1 MSVNVRIKNKNIF
14 HKKITLQ
21 DLFIE
26 GMRFGI
32 MDEAYRLEEG
42 KIGEYTVIFNAKEIC
57 RGYDIKIN
65 KEDIDLK
72 MPLPTSEND
81 ILFFYKFVKQCCQK
95 FKTKKFIR
103 EEEEVTLEEIPK
115 WIELDRKTSV
125 KALKQIEEDI
135 EKGKYKTMYLFGAL
149 NPITLGKKE
158 LIKIGAN
165 LKKLGELTSTLQEKD
180 VYYAKATL
188 YQRKDQS
195 CFGLYV
201 LTENIPT
208 VLPYEPKS
216 LMNSEEPITK
226 DWYLGIVYEETFKGT
241 ISYQDFL
248 KSIQKIEEYDT
259 EHFIMILDKKQMEQL
274 IQQYKVEL

>member
-1 MSVNVRIKNKNIF
+1 M
-14 HKKITLQ
+14 
-21 DLFIE
+21 
-26 GMRFGI
+26 
-32 MDEAYRLEEG
+32 
-42 KIGEYTVIFNAKEIC
+42 
-57 RGYDIKIN
+57 
-65 KEDIDLK
+65 
-72 MPLPTSEND
+72 
-81 ILFFYKFVKQCCQK
+81 
-95 FKTKKFIR
+95 
-103 EEEEVTLEEIPK
+103 
-115 WIELDRKTSV
+115 
-125 KALKQIEEDI
+125 
-135 EKGKYKTMYLFGAL
+135 
-149 NPITLGKKE
+149 
-158 LIKIGAN
+158 
-165 LKKLGELTSTLQEKD
+165 TSTLQEKD

-195 CFGLYV
+195 CFRLYV

-216 LMNSEEPITK
+216 LMNSEDPTTK